1 MGVVSTIEE
10 KCKRCY
16 TCVRNC
22 PVKAIRVKNEQ
33 TKVIEELCISCGTC
47 VRVCNQKA
55 KRIES
60 GVEVTLTLLDEASSV
75 AAILAPSFVAAFP
88 EVSPGQLVSGLR
100 KVGFDMVCEVAFGA
114 ELVACEYSRIASSR
128 PEGLISTPCPAIV
141 DLVEIHYP
149 ELIPLLAPIVSPMI
163 ALGRYLKKEKGQNL
177 KIVFIGPCVAKKEEI
192 KHPSVRGVID
202 AVLTFSEI
210 KDIFDRKKVQ
220 LSLQEEDDFDPP
232 HPGIGRSFPLQGGLL
247 RTAAISG
254 DILEEDILTVS
265 GIEDALEVIRVKSK
279 EGLRGKF
286 IDILFCKGCING
298 PVMDT
303 KLNFVQR
310 RDKVIEFVRQAFSER
325 KLPVEIA
332 SSLNLKR
339 GFINRKVGLPV
350 PSEEEIKKILV
361 QTNKFKPEDELNCG
375 YCGYHTCRDMAIAV
389 YQGLAEP
396 QMCLTYIISKL
407 ESALDELKESHE
419 QLKKTQHQLIQSE
432 KMASLGQLSAG
443 IAHELNNPLGGILL
457 YANMLE
463 EEMDANDPR
472 RKEIITIVNEAT
484 RCREIVKGLLDF
496 ARQTRIHPED
506 TDINSLLKEVASI
519 CKREID
525 VQKKD
530 IKIEVEIEPNLSSF
544 CVDATQLK
552 QALLNIALNGIEA
565 MPEGGVLTIRGF
577 KKDKQVEIEISDTGC
592 GIPKENL
599 SKIFDPFFTTKKI
612 GKGTGLGLAT
622 AHGIIKMHR
631 GDIQVESEVGKGT
644 KMIVTI
650 PDRVDVEGNNIVEG
664 SNINE
669 DKIRQGYATKE
680 KNLVNR

>member
-33 TKVIEELCISCGTC
+33 AKVIEELCISCGTC

-60 GVEVTLTLLDEASSV
+60 GIEITLDLLEDSNPV
-75 AAILAPSFVAAFP
+75 VAILAPSFVAAFP
-88 EVSPGQLVSGLR
+88 EILPGQLVSALR
-100 KVGFDMVCEVAFGA
+100 KIGFDMVCEVAFGA
-114 ELVACEYSRIASSR
+114 ELVACEYARIASSH
-128 PEGLISTPCPAIV
+128 PQGYISTPCPAIV

-163 ALGRYLKKEKGQNL
+163 ALGRYLKKEKGKDL

-192 KHPSVRGVID
+192 KHPSIRGIID
-202 AVLTFSEI
+202 VVLTFEEI
-210 KDIFDRKKVQ
+210 RDIFNLKKIRLDEQ
-220 LSLQEEDDFDPP
+220 KEINLDPP
-232 HPGIGRSFPLQGGLL
+232 QASLGRSFPLHGGLL
-247 RTAAISG
+247 RTAALNS
-254 DILEEDILTVS
+254 DILERNIIVISGLEDTLDLMES
-265 GIEDALEVIRVKSK
+265 LSKGYVK
-279 EGLRGKF
+279 GKF
-286 IDILFCKGCING
+286 VDILFCKGCING
-298 PVMDT
+298 PIMEGVLGPVRKRDRVID
-303 KLNFVQR
+303 FVKQANL
-310 RDKVIEFVRQAFSER
+310 DKG
-325 KLPVEIA
+325 LPVEIA

-339 GFINRKVGLPV
+339 GFVNRKIGLPL
-350 PSEEEIKKILV
+350 PTEDEIRKILA
-361 QTNKFKPEDELNCG
+361 QTKKFKPEDELNCG
-375 YCGYHTCRDMAIAV
+375 SCGYHTCRDMAIAV

-396 QMCLTYIISKL
+396 QMCLTYIISEL
-407 ESALDELKESHE
+407 EKTLEEIKRSHE
-419 QLKKTQHQLIQSE
+419 ELKKTQHQLIQSE

-463 EEMDANDPR
+463 EEMDGNDPR
-472 RKEIITIVNEAT
+472 REEIATIVKEAT

-506 TDINSLLKEVASI
+506 TDINSLLKDIARI
-519 CKREID
+519 CRREIE

-530 IKIEVEIEPNLSSF
+530 IKIKIELPSESII
-544 CVDATQLK
+544 CSVDASQLK

-565 MPEGGVLTIRGF
+565 MSEGGVLTIKGSTTN
-577 KKDKQVEIEISDTGC
+577 KAIKIEIEDTGC
-592 GIPKENL
+592 GIPEENL
-599 SKIFDPFFTTKKI
+599 PRIFDPFFTTKKI

-631 GDIQVESEVGKGT
+631 GNIRVESKVGKGT
-644 KMIVTI
+644 KMIVTLPNTI
-650 PDRVDVEGNNIVEG
+650 DEDRPEL
-664 SNINE
+664 
-669 DKIRQGYATKE
+669 K
-680 KNLVNR
+680 